1 MALTDNIVA
10 YWKLDESSGNASD
23 STGNGYTL
31 TNTNTVSYASAIR
44 NNGADFT
51 ASNTNKS
58 LRVNSNLGID
68 GGNITIAGWIYL
80 YDQTGLIA
88 IQTQSSTAQVEYSFK
103 IEGGG
108 IKANRNKISVAENQ
122 TTVYT
127 LSNSTWYHC
136 ALTYDGS
143 TVTLYVNGT
152 SRATVASTGNGGAT
166 TQNATSIGC
175 DVNTGTG
182 SSQFFNNMK
191 ADEVG
196 IWSRALS
203 SGEISTLYHSGGG
216 IQYPFTGASATIAE
230 TATLTESVLVSR
242 VRLATIA
249 ETATLT
255 ETVVSTAPSRSWAK
269 QAKSSSTWVNQNES

>member
-10 YWKLDESSGNASD
+10 YWKLDESSGNATD
-23 STGNGYTL
+23 ATGGGFTL
-31 TNTNTVSYASAIR
+31 TNTNTVSYAAAIR

-88 IQTQSSTAQVEYSFK
+88 FQTQSATSQVEYSFK

-108 IKANRNKISVAENQ
+108 VKANRNKISVAENQ
-122 TTVYT
+122 TTAYT

-136 ALTYDGS
+136 ALTYDGA

-152 SRATVASTGNGGAT
+152 SRATVASSGNGSTT
-166 TQNATSIGC
+166 TQNATSLGC

-182 SSQFFNNMK
+182 SNQFFNNMK
-191 ADEVG
+191 ADEFGV
-196 IWSRALS
+196 WSRALS
-203 SGEISTLYHSGGG
+203 SGEISSLYHSGGG
-216 IQYPFTGASATIAE
+216 IQYPFTGASTTTAE
-230 TATLTESVLVSR
+230 TATLTESFTVG
-242 VRLATIA
+242 RLRSTTIS

-255 ETVVSTAPSRSWAK
+255 ESYVSSAPQRSWTK
-269 QAKSSSTWVNQNES
+269 PLKSSTTWANQNES